1 MRILLSEKELPY
13 NPAAAAYH
21 RQYPGIRPDRK
32 NTRQSGCFID
42 RVMPGKI
49 WASLHRA
56 GRMNGDTMDKMNY
69 TYIVRCSDGTLY
81 TGWTTDVERRVRTHN
96 SGKGAKYTRSRLPVT
111 LVYYETYPT
120 RQEAMRREWEI
131 KQLTREE
138 KKRLIA
144 DFV

>member
-1 MRILLSEKELPY
+1 
-13 NPAAAAYH
+13 
-21 RQYPGIRPDRK
+21 
-32 NTRQSGCFID
+32 
-42 RVMPGKI
+42 
-49 WASLHRA
+49 
-56 GRMNGDTMDKMNY
+56 MDKTNY

-120 RQEAMRREWEI
+120 KQEAMRREWEI

-138 KKRLIA
+138 KERLIVNKEA
-144 DFV
+144 DTISGSADIRPSKARNTTVPGQRSNPVRW